1 MKKKIQEQTHPLEF
15 SNEPSLSTNG
25 PKYAHHADAK
35 ITSYCLKRDIWGPTR
50 PTKWIYK
57 MWTCRDTWNKHDQ
70 NGELYSLS
78 GGFFFPGFFSG
89 HGGDRDLERILMP
102 LVCDGDYEC
111 AWHSTLFLNLLRQQR
126 EYDDDFHCTLF
137 TSSSPLSPT
146 KICTHSW
153 RKE

>member
-1 MKKKIQEQTHPLEF
+1 MNPPCLPMVQNMHIMLMPKLHHIVWNVTFGVPLD
-15 SNEPSLSTNG
+15 P
-25 PKYAHHADAK
+25 
-35 ITSYCLKRDIWGPTR
+35 
-50 PTKWIYK
+50 
-57 MWTCRDTWNKHDQ
+57 Q
-70 NGELYSLS
+70 NGFTRCEHVVTRGISMIKMVNSTVLVVV
-78 GGFFFPGFFSG
+78 FFFLDFFSG
-89 HGGDRDLERILMP
+89 HGGDRDLERILMS

-137 TSSSPLSPT
+137 TSSSSLSPT